1 MIFNHL
7 FTLLAH
13 THIHTKQETTT
24 KGAST
29 STATFIS
36 NTTVTSTAITATKK
50 IQQTRSIQIRKTK
63 SGTELE
69 TLEIT
74 SQEATH
80 EDKVVVQLQSL
91 MREYNSLYRDIER
104 GTRRIH
110 SIWENIVNEDVEC
123 CDVGNWEM
131 QCEIAPSQQNQICS
145 ILSKIISIENS
156 VLNRFDDLQ
165 NFIDTLCKA
174 DRSYSLNSPCKI
186 FKNDEDPLD
195 HLQVIQLFKFDTKTQ
210 KFPSALELHE
220 FLQVNEHIDRIMNAY
235 DMITKVMTV
244 VSRNCP
250 NGHSEQSIIGHIH
263 KKFLE
268 LLQKFEATI
277 LRLNKCLKL
286 N

>member
-1 MIFNHL
+1 MIFDHL

-13 THIHTKQETTT
+13 NHSHHTKQEPTTAT
-24 KGAST
+24 KGVST
-29 STATFIS
+29 STATFIT

-69 TLEIT
+69 ALEIT
-74 SQEATH
+74 SQEVRS
-80 EDKVVVQLQSL
+80 EDKVVTQLQSL

-104 GTRRIH
+104 GTKRIH
-110 SIWENIVNEDVEC
+110 SIWENIVNEDLEC

-165 NFIDTLCKA
+165 NFIDTLCKT
-174 DRSYSLNSPCKI
+174 DRGYCLNSPCKI
-186 FKNDEDPLD
+186 FKNDEDHLD
-195 HLQVIQLFKFDTKTQ
+195 RHQVIQLFKFDTKTQ

-235 DMITKVMTV
+235 DMITKVMAI
-244 VSRNCP
+244 VSNKG
-250 NGHSEQSIIGHIH
+250 NSEESAIGHIH
-263 KKFLE
+263 KKFLI
-268 LLQKFEATI
+268 LLQSFEATI